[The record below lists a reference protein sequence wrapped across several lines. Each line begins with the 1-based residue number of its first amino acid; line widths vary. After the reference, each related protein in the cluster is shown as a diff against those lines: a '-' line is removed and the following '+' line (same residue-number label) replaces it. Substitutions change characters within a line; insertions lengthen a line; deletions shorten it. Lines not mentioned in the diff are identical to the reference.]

1 MIISGSDNNNQMTKN
16 QTNKGSILIWTVML
30 GLLMTTVFFYA
41 AIRFGN
47 MESKQQETIEYQ
59 TQKAFFDSYMD
70 YLKDNPSE
78 IPSEMREGINITLT
92 QTTDEITGVIESEA
106 DITYEDIVT
115 GDVKVEYNFC
125 DESAN
130 IETTPNYTV
139 GPATQPC
146 TSFDYGNYVLVTLL
160 EDEDLVLTSLDAPF
174 HYRITGTDLKD
185 TKWHLDAEMRFGFGK
200 KLGESSEF

>member
-1 MIISGSDNNNQMTKN
+1 
-16 QTNKGSILIWTVML
+16 ML
-30 GLLMTTVFFYA
+30 GLMMTTVFFYA

-47 MESKQQETIEYQ
+47 LSEKQEETIEYQ
-59 TQKAFFDSYMD
+59 SQKAFFDSYMD
-70 YLKDNPSE
+70 YLKTHSSE
-78 IPSEMREGINITLT
+78 ISNEMREGINITLT
-92 QTTDEITGVIESEA
+92 QTTDEITGVVESQ
-106 DITYEDIVT
+106 DNVTYEDIVT

-125 DESAN
+125 GESAN

-160 EDEDLVLTSLDAPF
+160 ADEDLVLTSLDAPF

-200 KLGESSEF
+200 RLRENVEF